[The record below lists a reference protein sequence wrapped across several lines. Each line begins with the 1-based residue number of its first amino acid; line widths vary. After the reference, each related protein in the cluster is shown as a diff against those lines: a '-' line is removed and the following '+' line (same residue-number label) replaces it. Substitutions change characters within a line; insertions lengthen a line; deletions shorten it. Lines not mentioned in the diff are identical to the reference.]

1 MDYQRDQYIS
11 ERRALPPI
19 LRDTGF
25 YTFFSRENVQ
35 FISEQITQRLEGVHP
50 DGKHIIVPT
59 KQIISVMD
67 SFYRQNIPDV
77 DKLTMMV
84 IAYIAEYI
92 KGEFQMEENNNK
104 LNIWVTQYT
113 PDTGMQ
119 RIPQIKLRDKRPNPF
134 SYSRY

>member
-1 MDYQRDQYIS
+1 
-11 ERRALPPI
+11 
-19 LRDTGF
+19 
-25 YTFFSRENVQ
+25 
-35 FISEQITQRLEGVHP
+35 
-50 DGKHIIVPT
+50 
-59 KQIISVMD
+59 MD